1 MFDLVLAASL
11 APAASIAAQP
21 CAFDLVGTWQ
31 LVSISSRTADGRV
44 DAAPFGKHPTGMFIF
59 TADGHTSVIISYEGR
74 KRLSSED
81 RLAAPV
87 GEKAN
92 AFDTSFGYSGRY
104 RCSGDRVVLRA
115 SVASFQNWVGTD
127 VVRIIKSAGGRLSL
141 STPPFLL
148 GGTPSIYELVWER
161 SK

>member
-1 MFDLVLAASL
+1 MLNLALTAFL
-11 APAASIAAQP
+11 APAPAASVQS
-21 CAFDLVGTWQ
+21 CAFDLVGASQ

-44 DAAPFGKHPTGMFIF
+44 DDATFGKHPTGMFIF
-59 TADGHTSVIISYEGR
+59 TADGHASVIISNDGR

-81 RLAAPV
+81 RLAASV
-87 GEKAN
+87 EEKTN

-104 RCSGDRVVLRA
+104 RCSGDQVVLRA
-115 SVASFQNWVGTD
+115 TVASVQNWVGTD
-127 VVRIIKSAGGRLSL
+127 VVRIIRAVDGGLSL

-148 GGTPSIYELVWER
+148 GGTSSIYELVWER